1 MAEYASQS
9 RASGPI
15 LSERRSFRL
24 GYWPALDGFRGVS
37 ILAVMLYHT
46 GLLTGGFLGIDM
58 FFVLSGFLITSLLLD
73 ELASTGRVSFRAFYV
88 RRALRLLPALT
99 PVVVIVGGAM
109 IVWDPNLGAAGFVLP
124 VIFSTA
130 NWPIVYGLPEG
141 LLGHVWSLAIAAQF
155 YAIWPP
161 LLLLLVRIVRRR
173 WALWLIVAAA
183 LGLAMARTYVGL
195 AAHADPLL
203 VGCALGILCV
213 SQLFRRTRRA
223 VIVWNV
229 LGVLAGLALLGLI
242 AQAHF
247 PVESV
252 LASASTWAA
261 VASAFVIVAALLPS
275 SPCGDLLGWAPLT
288 WLGRHSYALYLWH
301 YPLFYAA
308 GPLWKPE
315 AHPTAALLAW
325 LVTFALA
332 AASFHYIE
340 QPVLNLKATLAARRA
355 DAAAWPDPTSTPLAA
370 PARPGRS

>member
-1 MAEYASQS
+1 
-9 RASGPI
+9 
-15 LSERRSFRL
+15 
-24 GYWPALDGFRGVS
+24 
-37 ILAVMLYHT
+37 
-46 GLLTGGFLGIDM
+46 
-58 FFVLSGFLITSLLLD
+58 
-73 ELASTGRVSFRAFYV
+73 
-88 RRALRLLPALT
+88 
-99 PVVVIVGGAM
+99 
-109 IVWDPNLGAAGFVLP
+109 
-124 VIFSTA
+124 
-130 NWPIVYGLPEG
+130 
-141 LLGHVWSLAIAAQF
+141 
-155 YAIWPP
+155 
-161 LLLLLVRIVRRR
+161 
-173 WALWLIVAAA
+173 
-183 LGLAMARTYVGL
+183 MARTYVGL

-355 DAAAWPDPTSTPLAA
+355 DPAAWPDPTSTPLAA